1 MAALLIGVLSAG
13 TAGCVA
19 EQRPAPVTVQCDPA
33 LDAVFSAW
41 ARAGFSGSVAV
52 STGGRFDC
60 LAGYGAADA
69 ATGARN
75 TADTVFSIGSVSKA
89 FTATAILQLAAAG
102 RLSLDDRVGKLVPAV
117 TGPVAEATVRQLLL
131 HTSGIGGSIGADDQP
146 LDRAGAI
153 AAINKLDPAFPP
165 GTDDAYSNA
174 GYTLLAIIIDTVS
187 GMSYRDYTIQHVLT
201 LPGGVAGGFW
211 HGRPAAAGPVAAGY
225 LDDGEPGRSNDFAGP
240 YWATEGNGS
249 MAMTVK
255 ELATWTYALFKGELA
270 GLAGE
275 PGHAVGEGRSYT
287 PGGWVAFDASVY
299 GRPIVAAAGGGGDVG
314 HDTAVVWIP
323 GRDRVIALS
332 SNRAV
337 LTAEELLAATVP
349 ALTAGEPL
357 PAPTVPAGGG
367 DPAPLAGK
375 YSLETGGS
383 FEVTVA
389 DGRARIAAS
398 GADAVGVLF
407 PPRGRFSAGDL
418 RGHEERVLGLLA
430 GRAGPGREEREAVA
444 DKFGPVTAVA
454 GGGTVVV
461 AGEMR
466 TYVTMTTRDGPQL
479 GWYALDDHS
488 TIEGAELPTGPPA
501 LTLVPVGPGRYR
513 PDDPAGTGP
522 EVTLGFDG
530 GRVTVSGPAGTVT
543 ARRPG

>member
-1 MAALLIGVLSAG
+1 V
-13 TAGCVA
+13 TA
-19 EQRPAPVTVQCDPA
+19 PCDA
-33 LDAVFSAW
+33 TLDAVFGAW

-60 LAGYGAADA
+60 LAGYGVADD

-89 FTATAILQLAAAG
+89 FTATAILRLAEAG

-117 TGPVAEATVRQLLL
+117 TGPVADATVRHLLL
-131 HTSGIGGSIGADDQP
+131 HTSGIGGSVGADDQP

-153 AAINKLDPAFPP
+153 AAINKLESTFPP
-165 GTDDAYSNA
+165 GADDAYSNA

-187 GMSYRDYTIQHVLT
+187 GLSYREYMVRHVLT
-201 LPGGVAGGFW
+201 LPGGAAGGFG
-211 HGRPAAAGPVAAGY
+211 HGRPTAAGPVAAGY
-225 LDDGEPGRSNDFAGP
+225 LDDGEPGRAGDFTGP

-249 MAMTVK
+249 MAMTIK
-255 ELATWTYALFKGELA
+255 DLATWTHALFKGELA

-275 PGHAVGEGRSYT
+275 PGHAVGEGRSHT
-287 PGGWVAFDASVY
+287 LGGWVAFDASVH
-299 GRPIVAAAGGGGDVG
+299 GLPIVAAAGGGGDVG
-314 HDTAVVWIP
+314 HNTAVVWIP
-323 GRDRVIALS
+323 GRDRVVALS

-349 ALTAGEPL
+349 ALVAGEPL
-357 PAPTVPAGGG
+357 PVPAAPAGGG
-367 DPAPLAGK
+367 DPAAPAGN
-375 YSLETGGS
+375 YRLETGGS

-389 DGRARIAAS
+389 DGRARIEAN

-418 RGHEERVLGLLA
+418 RGHEQRVLGVLA
-430 GRAGPGREEREAVA
+430 GRTREGREERAAVA
-444 DKFGPVTAVA
+444 DRFGPVTAVT
-454 GGGTVVV
+454 GGGTVV
-461 AGEMR
+461 ADGEMR
-466 TYVTMTTRDGPQL
+466 TYVTVTTRDGPRL
-479 GWYALDDHS
+479 GWYAVDEHS
-488 TIEGAELPTGPPA
+488 TIEGAELPTGPPS
-501 LTLVPVGPGRYR
+501 LTLVPVGAGRYR

-522 EVTLGFDG
+522 EVTLDFDG
-530 GRVTVSGPAGTVT
+530 GRVTVSGPAGTAT